1 MSSGPT
7 TLVVAST
14 GFTPLEGATVKLS
27 LVDVAANKIEQIAP
41 PATVSGGKFTF
52 NLDVKSGTQYRVDL
66 YADVDGDGHCQVGV
80 DHVYAVDVMDL
91 ADGGSM
97 TANVDYNSQDS
108 RGCLSFGAS
117 SLHVTATNFS
127 ADPTG
132 KVYRAAI
139 IRTSGGIDVAD
150 RQGAALSSTIDFT
163 WEGGMYPGNFYRVDL
178 FVDMNGDT
186 HCTVA
191 DGLIFSRASVAE
203 PGPEVDGVVG
213 SAPPGDIVPLMID
226 GVRDVNTAACASFQ

>member
-14 GFTPLEGATVKLS
+14 GFTQLEGATVKLS
-27 LVDVAANKIEQIAP
+27 LLDVASNKIEQLAP
-41 PATVSGGKFTF
+41 AATVSGGKFSF
-52 NLDVKSGTQYRVDL
+52 SLDIHPGTQYRVDL

-80 DHVYAVDVMDL
+80 DKVYAVDVMDVTEG
-91 ADGGSM
+91 DTM
-97 TANVDYNSQDS
+97 TANIDFNSQDS

-117 SLHVTATNFS
+117 SIHVTATSFS

-139 IRTSGGIDVAD
+139 IRVVDSVDVAD
-150 RQGAALSSTIDFT
+150 RQGAVLSPTIDFT
-163 WEGGMYPGNFYRVDL
+163 WEGGMYPGKFYRVDL

-186 HCTVA
+186 HCTAA
-191 DGLIFSRASVAE
+191 DGLIFTRTSVAE
-203 PGPEVDGVVG
+203 PPPEIDGIVG
-213 SAPPGDIVPLMID
+213 MPPKGDVVPLLID
-226 GVRDVNTAACASFQ
+226 GTRDVNTAACASFH

>member
-14 GFTPLEGATVKLS
+14 NFTAVEGKTVKLS
-27 LVDVAANKIEQIAP
+27 LVDTAANKIEQTATP
-41 PATVSGGKFTF
+41 TTVSAGKFTF
-52 NLDVKSGTQYRVDL
+52 TLDVKSGTKYRVDL
-66 YADVDGDGHCQVGV
+66 YADDDADGHCQVGV
-80 DHVYAVDVMDL
+80 DHVYAVDVMDI

-97 TANVDYNSQDS
+97 TANVDFNSQDS
-108 RGCLSFGAS
+108 RGCLSYGAS
-117 SLHVTATNFS
+117 SLHVTATSFS

-139 IRTSGGIDVAD
+139 IRTSGGVDVAD
-150 RQGAALSSTIDFT
+150 RQGAVLSPTIDFT

-178 FVDMNGDT
+178 YVDMNGDT

-191 DGLIFSRASVAE
+191 DGLIFSRASLAE
-203 PGPEVDGVVG
+203 PGPEVDGLT
-213 SAPPGDIVPLMID
+213 GDVVPLMID
-226 GVRDVNTAACASFQ
+226 GTRDVNTAACASFH

>member
-7 TLVVAST
+7 TLTVAATS
-14 GFTPLEGATVKLS
+14 FTAVEGKTVKLA
-27 LVDVAANKIEQIAP
+27 LLDVAANKIEQIAP
-41 PATVSGGKFTF
+41 ATTVSGGKFTF
-52 NLDVKSGTQYRVDL
+52 SLDVKAGTQYRVDL
-66 YADVDGDGHCQVGV
+66 YADDDADGHCQVGV
-80 DHVYAVDVMDL
+80 DHVYAVDVQDI

-97 TANVDYNSQDS
+97 SANVDFNSQDS

-117 SLHVTATNFS
+117 SLHITAMNFS

-139 IRTSGGIDVAD
+139 IRTSGSVDVGD
-150 RQGAALSSTIDFT
+150 RQGAALSNVIDFT

-191 DGLIFSRASVAE
+191 DGLIFSRSSVAE
-203 PGPEVDGVVG
+203 PGPEMDGIVG
-213 SAPPGDIVPLMID
+213 AAPPGDVVPLMID
-226 GVRDVNTAACASFQ
+226 GTRDVNTAACASFH

>member
-1 MSSGPT
+1 
-7 TLVVAST
+7 
-14 GFTPLEGATVKLS
+14 
-27 LVDVAANKIEQIAP
+27 
-41 PATVSGGKFTF
+41 
-52 NLDVKSGTQYRVDL
+52 
-66 YADVDGDGHCQVGV
+66 V
-80 DHVYAVDVMDL
+80 DHVYTVDVQDI

-97 TANVDYNSQDS
+97 TANVDFNSQDS

-117 SLHVTATNFS
+117 SLHITAMNFS

-139 IRTSGGIDVAD
+139 IRTSGSVDVGD
-150 RQGAALSSTIDFT
+150 RQGAALSNVIDFT

-191 DGLIFSRASVAE
+191 DGLIFSRSSVAE
-203 PGPEVDGVVG
+203 PGPEMDGIVG
-213 SAPPGDIVPLMID
+213 AAPPGDVVPLMID
-226 GVRDVNTAACASFQ
+226 GTRDVNTAACASFH